1 MAGEM
6 RRPNREEEQSEL
18 RRGNAGRRLP
28 PELTSSGIGCKRL
41 ARMVVGGSKKK
52 KIRREKQC
60 EKESSEESLQAYGRY
75 SDVTSCR
82 SSHMTWHKVLTEY

>member
-28 PELTSSGIGCKRL
+28 PELTSSGIGYKRL

-52 KIRREKQC
+52 KKDQKRE
-60 EKESSEESLQAYGRY
+60 
-75 SDVTSCR
+75 T
-82 SSHMTWHKVLTEY
+82 M

>member
-28 PELTSSGIGCKRL
+28 PKLTSSGIGCKRL

-52 KIRREKQC
+52 KK
-60 EKESSEESLQAYGRY
+60 SEEINNVR
-75 SDVTSCR
+75 R
-82 SSHMTWHKVLTEY
+82 KVVKRAFELMEGTAMSPPVGAHT